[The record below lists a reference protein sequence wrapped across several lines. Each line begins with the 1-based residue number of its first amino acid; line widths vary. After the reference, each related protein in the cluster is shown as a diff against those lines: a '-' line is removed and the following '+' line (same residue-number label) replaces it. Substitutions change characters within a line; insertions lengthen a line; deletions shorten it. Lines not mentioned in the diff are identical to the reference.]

1 MSYCTLEEAW
11 GSDFRKQKKK
21 SRKEKKLESQEQQML
36 RDSVDPQILI
46 PETHRMADYRQEV
59 TSDDLPKPDY
69 LPKPDTSTIGG
80 YDNSFDSY
88 ISPYQQYRTDP
99 VKRSNETVLANN
111 NTIQRN
117 DSINNVNNTVI
128 SKPVDDFVHMTRDEY
143 HKLKNEVVE
152 GFANTTD
159 QQFNQ
164 LILYIFTG
172 IFYLL
177 MLDMMYQLGKKS
189 Y

>member
-11 GSDFRKQKKK
+11 GSDFKKQKKK

-36 RDSVDPQILI
+36 RESVDPQILI

-59 TSDDLPKPDY
+59 GSED
-69 LPKPDTSTIGG
+69 LPKPDTSNIGG

-88 ISPYQQYRTDP
+88 ISPYQRYRTDP
-99 VKRSNETVLANN
+99 VQEMNERVLENN
-111 NTIQRN
+111 KHETL
-117 DSINNVNNTVI
+117 I
-128 SKPVDDFVHMTRDEY
+128 SKLEQPVDDLVHMTQDEY
-143 HKLKNEVVE
+143 HKLKGEVVE
-152 GFANTTD
+152 GFINTTD
-159 QQFNQ
+159 DQFNQ

>member
-11 GSDFRKQKKK
+11 GSDFKKQKKK

-36 RDSVDPQILI
+36 RESVDPQILI

-59 TSDDLPKPDY
+59 GSED
-69 LPKPDTSTIGG
+69 LPKPDTSNIGG
-80 YDNSFDSY
+80 YDSSFDSY
-88 ISPYQQYRTDP
+88 ISPYQRYRTDP
-99 VKRSNETVLANN
+99 VQEMNERVLENN
-111 NTIQRN
+111 KHETL
-117 DSINNVNNTVI
+117 I
-128 SKPVDDFVHMTRDEY
+128 SKLEQPVDDLVHMTQDEY
-143 HKLKNEVVE
+143 HKLKDEVVE
-152 GFANTTD
+152 GFANTSD

>member
-21 SRKEKKLESQEQQML
+21 SRKEKKLESQEQKML

-59 TSDDLPKPDY
+59 TTDDLLKPEDLPKPDT
-69 LPKPDTSTIGG
+69 PSIGA
-80 YDNSFDSY
+80 YDSSFDSY
-88 ISPYQQYRTDP
+88 ISPYQRYRTDP
-99 VKRSNETVLANN
+99 VQEMNETVLQNN
-111 NTIQRN
+111 KNETL
-117 DSINNVNNTVI
+117 I
-128 SKPVDDFVHMTRDEY
+128 SELEQPVDDLVHMTQDEY
-143 HKLKNEVVE
+143 HKLKDEVVE
-152 GFANTTD
+152 GFINTTD
-159 QQFNQ
+159 EQFNQ

>member
-11 GSDFRKQKKK
+11 GSDFKKHKKK
-21 SRKEKKLESQEQQML
+21 SKRDQRLEKEEQKMLHESI
-36 RDSVDPQILI
+36 DPQILV
-46 PETHRMADYRQEV
+46 PDTHRDNSPALTQDIPNSHLQ
-59 TSDDLPKPDY
+59 
-69 LPKPDTSTIGG
+69 G

-88 ISPYQQYRTDP
+88 ISPYQKYA
-99 VKRSNETVLANN
+99 SNDVEQRNQTVLETETVKP
-111 NTIQRN
+111 
-117 DSINNVNNTVI
+117 SVI
-128 SKPVDDFVHMTRDEY
+128 SKVEFGNRPVENNDNIVHLTQDGY
-143 HKLKNEVVE
+143 NQLKYGAQE
-152 GFANTTD
+152 GFTNQTD
-159 QQFNQ
+159 EQFNQ

>member
-11 GSDFRKQKKK
+11 GSDFKKQRKK
-21 SRKEKKLESQEQQML
+21 SRKEKKLEKEEHKL
-36 RDSVDPQILI
+36 LNEAVDPQILI
-46 PETHRMADYRQEV
+46 PETQRMADYRKDLSTQ
-59 TSDDLPKPDY
+59 DLPKEDN
-69 LPKPDTSTIGG
+69 SSIGG

-88 ISPYQQYRTDP
+88 VSPYQRYAGDP
-99 VKRSNETVLANN
+99 VQRTNEQVLSTQHLEA
-111 NTIQRN
+111 
-117 DSINNVNNTVI
+117 VVPAPVI
-128 SKPVDDFVHMTRDEY
+128 ERPVDDMVHLTRHEY
-143 HKLKNEVVE
+143 EKLKKEVVE
-152 GFANTTD
+152 GFTNQTD
-159 QQFNQ
+159 EQFNQ

>member
-21 SRKEKKLESQEQQML
+21 SRKEKKLESQEQKML

-59 TSDDLPKPDY
+59 LPEDLPKPDT
-69 LPKPDTSTIGG
+69 PSIGP
-80 YDNSFDSY
+80 YDSSFDSY
-88 ISPYQQYRTDP
+88 ISPYQRYRTDP
-99 VKRSNETVLANN
+99 VQEMNETVLQNN
-111 NTIQRN
+111 KHETL
-117 DSINNVNNTVI
+117 I
-128 SKPVDDFVHMTRDEY
+128 SELEQQPVDDLVHMTQSEY
-143 HKLKNEVVE
+143 HKLKDEVVE
-152 GFANTTD
+152 GFINTTD
-159 QQFNQ
+159 DQFNQ

>member
-11 GSDFRKQKKK
+11 GPDFKRKKK
-21 SRKEKKLESQEQQML
+21 TRKEKKLETQEKKML
-36 RDSVDPQILI
+36 KDSIDPQILI
-46 PETHRMADYRQEV
+46 PETHRMADYRKDITQ
-59 TSDDLPKPDY
+59 DDLPKT
-69 LPKPDTSTIGG
+69 DTSNIGG

-88 ISPYQQYRTDP
+88 ISPYQRYSADP
-99 VKRSNETVLANN
+99 IQQSNESVLEYNKKE
-111 NTIQRN
+111 TI
-117 DSINNVNNTVI
+117 I
-128 SKPVDDFVHMTRDEY
+128 SELEKPIEEVGSELSKIEQDIVTLTRKEY
-143 HKLKNEVVE
+143 EDLKNEVVE

-159 QQFNQ
+159 EQFNQ

-172 IFYLL
+172 LFYLL